1 MGELKFSV
9 HSTNRN
15 KLSLIGGLRRTP
27 PWSEFF
33 AVLVCNGP
41 ISLTRANAHKNF

>member
-27 PWSEFF
+27 TLVR
-33 AVLVCNGP
+33 VLRRPCMGP
-41 ISLTRANAHKNF
+41 FRRLGLTLRNF